1 MTIEEL
7 RAKLESCDVKSE
19 ETVFL
24 PFDRDEARDMALSY
38 NLMRRDLYDYLGR
51 DWPMELTD
59 EVKEAMSN
67 LIKLISDE
75 SEMYD
80 SFALR
85 IGQEMVSRLNKKS
98 YSYPNYSRE

>member
-1 MTIEEL
+1 MTQEEL

-24 PFDRDEARDMALSY
+24 PFDRDEARDMTLSY
-38 NLMRRDLYDYLGR
+38 NLLRRDLYDYLGR

-59 EVKEAMSN
+59 EVKEAMST

-75 SEMYD
+75 IEMYD

-85 IGQEMVSRLNKKS
+85 IGREMASRLNKKNH
-98 YSYPNYSRE
+98 SYPNYSRE